1 MQVLIM
7 RHGEASFH
15 AESDAARNLTN
26 RGREQTA
33 QMAVW
38 LRAKVSRIDR
48 VLVSPYIRA
57 QQTLDVFKAEF
68 PLPATSDIDVLSE
81 LTPGGDPEQTIEYLI
96 ALAEDGVDSVLIV
109 SHLPLVGYLVAD
121 LCPGVYPP
129 MFSTSAV
136 ACVSIDTGEGRG
148 KLEWQQTA
156 GSVS

>member
-15 AESDAARNLTN
+15 AESDAARNLTD

-33 QMAVW
+33 KMAVW
-38 LRAKVSRIDR
+38 LRTKIAHFDR

-68 PLPATSDIDVLSE
+68 PLPAASDIDVLSE
-81 LTPGGDPEQTIEYLI
+81 LTPGGDPQQTIEYLM

-136 ACVSIDTGEGRG
+136 ACVSMDTGEGGG

-156 GSVS
+156 GLAS